1 MADDFISPEYIL
13 SIGTGFSAAKTLLS
27 AVELDVFTALA
38 RQPGSAADLEQRL
51 GLHPRASRDFLDA
64 LVALGFL
71 ERQDGIY
78 SNTPPAARYLDR
90 ESESCIAALLE
101 MVNQR
106 LYHYWAGLTDALRT
120 GAPQNELKNGG
131 ETLFSALAADP
142 LRHRQFLS
150 AMTALSRGAN
160 QAIARKFPWGNY
172 ASFVDLGTAQG
183 DLAAQVAIVH
193 PHLHGIGFDLPTVAT
208 IFGDHTARLGVADRV
223 GFMAGDFFRDALP
236 AAQVI
241 VMGHILHDWDLQ
253 EKRFLIDKAYAVLPP
268 GGALIVYE
276 AMIDDARESNVQGLL
291 MSLTMLIET
300 RGGFDYT
307 AADCIGW
314 MMDAG
319 FQACYRERLTG
330 ADAMVVGFKGQ
341 AIA

>member
-38 RQPGSAADLEQRL
+38 RQPGSAADLERRL

-78 SNTPPAARYLDR
+78 TNTPPAARYLDR

-160 QAIARKFPWGNY
+160 QAIARKFPWGSY

-183 DLAAQVAIVH
+183 DLAAQVAIAH
-193 PHLHGIGFDLPTVAT
+193 PHLRGTGFDLPTVAA
-208 IFGDHTARLGVADRV
+208 IFGDHIARLGVAERV

-253 EKRFLIDKAYAVLPP
+253 EKRFLIDKAYAALPP

-276 AMIDDARESNVQGLL
+276 AMIDDARESSVQGLL

-314 MMDAG
+314 MTEAG
-319 FQACYRERLTG
+319 FQGCYRERLTG

-341 AIA
+341 TSP

>member
-38 RQPGSAADLEQRL
+38 RQPGIAADLEQRL
-51 GLHPRASRDFLDA
+51 GLHPRSSRDFLDA

-78 SNTPPAARYLDR
+78 TNTPPAARYLDR

-106 LYHYWAGLTDALRT
+106 LYLYWANLTDALRT
-120 GAPQNELKNGG
+120 GAPQNELKQGG

-142 LRHRQFLS
+142 HRHRQFLS

-172 ASFVDLGTAQG
+172 TRFVDLGTAQG
-183 DLAAQVAIVH
+183 DLAAQVAIAH
-193 PHLHGIGFDLPTVAT
+193 PHLRGTGFDLPTVAP
-208 IFGDHTARLGVADRV
+208 IFGDHTTRLGVAERV

-253 EKRFLIDKAYAVLPP
+253 EKRFLIAKAYAALPP

-276 AMIDDARESNVQGLL
+276 AMIDDARESSVQGLL

-300 RGGFDYT
+300 RGGFDYS

-314 MMDAG
+314 MTEAG
-319 FQACYRERLTG
+319 FQGCYRERLTG

-341 AIA
+341 AIP

>member
-27 AVELDVFTALA
+27 AVELDVFTVLA
-38 RQPGSAADLEQRL
+38 RQPGTAADLEQRL
-51 GLHPRASRDFLDA
+51 GLHPRSSRDFLDA

-78 SNTPPAARYLDR
+78 MNTPPAARYLDR
-90 ESESCIAALLE
+90 QSESCIAALLE

-106 LYHYWAGLTDALRT
+106 LYRYWADLTDALRT

-142 LRHRQFLS
+142 VRHRQFLA

-172 ASFVDLGTAQG
+172 TSFVDLGTAQG
-183 DLAAQVAIVH
+183 DLAAQVAIAH
-193 PHLHGIGFDLPTVAT
+193 PHLRGIGFDLPAVAT
-208 IFGDHTARLGVADRV
+208 IFRDHITHLGVSQRV

-241 VMGHILHDWDLQ
+241 AMGHILHDWDLE
-253 EKRFLIDKAYAVLPP
+253 EKRVLIAKAYAALPP

-276 AMIDDARESNVQGLL
+276 AMIDDARESSVQGLL

-314 MMDAG
+314 MKDAG

-330 ADAMVVGFKGQ
+330 AETMVVGMKQ
-341 AIA
+341 